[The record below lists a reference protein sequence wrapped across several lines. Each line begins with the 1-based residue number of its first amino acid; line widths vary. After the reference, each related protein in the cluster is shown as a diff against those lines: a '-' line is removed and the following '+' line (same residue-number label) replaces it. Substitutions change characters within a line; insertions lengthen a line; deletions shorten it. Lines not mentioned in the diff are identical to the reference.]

1 MVYILGFILKA
12 VAIIIVTTVFEF
24 SKGIASYMQGD
35 MMAKQQ
41 RKLSLNPFKHFEP
54 IGFILFLFIGYG
66 WTNPIPTSSLHYKDR
81 KKGTIITY
89 LTPIILSVVLANVFN
104 LIYQTFSYL
113 IIFNYL
119 SQFFARIAVFNI
131 IPVYP
136 LAGSW
141 ILKAL
146 LNPNSAMKYSF
157 YEKQVQWALI
167 FFLFLGLLNPILN
180 EIVNFVIW
188 WFYESWAWS

>member
-66 WTNPIPTSSLHYKDR
+66 WANPIPTSSLHYKDR